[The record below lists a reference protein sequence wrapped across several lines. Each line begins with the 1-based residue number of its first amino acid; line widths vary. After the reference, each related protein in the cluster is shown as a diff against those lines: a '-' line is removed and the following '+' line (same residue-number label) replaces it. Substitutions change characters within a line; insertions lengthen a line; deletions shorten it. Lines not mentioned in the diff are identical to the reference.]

1 MPDRT
6 NTERQRR
13 YIDRLNARAAPPRG
27 DLATELAQTKA
38 QIAEMRPH
46 KMLKPSAPSASAR
59 THAPKAAAPDAA
71 RDARLEVLATENQNL
86 KAKLRD
92 LQQGHRMDFATLT
105 AVVKALH
112 PDRTPTAD
120 ERAAAYQ
127 AFTAWKAASAKARR
141 KA

>member
-6 NTERQRR
+6 KAARQRH

-27 DLATELAQTKA
+27 DLSNELAQTKA
-38 QIAEMRPH
+38 QIAEMRH

-59 THAPKAAAPDAA
+59 THAPKAAAPDMA
-71 RDARLEVLATENQNL
+71 RDARLDVLTTENQNL

>member
-1 MPDRT
+1 MPGRT
-6 NTERQRR
+6 NAERQRR

-27 DLATELAQTKA
+27 DLSNELAQTKA
-38 QIAEMRPH
+38 QIAEMRH
-46 KMLKPSAPSASAR
+46 KMLKPSATNAITRS
-59 THAPKAAAPDAA
+59 HAPKAAAPDGP
-71 RDARLEVLATENQNL
+71 RDARLKALTTENHNL

>member
-1 MPDRT
+1 MPGRT
-6 NTERQRR
+6 NAERQRR

-27 DLATELAQTKA
+27 DLSNELAQTKA
-38 QIAEMRPH
+38 QIAEMRHGMP
-46 KMLKPSAPSASAR
+46 KPSATNASTR
-59 THAPKAAAPDAA
+59 THASKAAAPDAA
-71 RDARLEVLATENQNL
+71 SDARLKALTTENQNL

-112 PDRTPTAD
+112 PDRIPTAD